1 MSHIVTS
8 VTVFLTGLLPAS
20 CHKTAPKAATPA
32 PSAMTASAAAGVTNS
47 IHDLGELTLTN
58 HYETCVHL
66 GDGKN
71 CTLMPRVVGH
81 NVELTVSFQTFTPA
95 GQTLGMTVTQV
106 TGKPGKPMEIAL
118 GDYQVSFT
126 PKIQ

>member
-1 MSHIVTS
+1 MGMSHIVTS
-8 VTVFLTGLLPAS
+8 VTVFITGLLPAS
-20 CHKTAPKAATPA
+20 CHKTAPTAATA
-32 PSAMTASAAAGVTNS
+32 PSAVTASASVTNS

-58 HYETCVHL
+58 HYETCVRL

-71 CTLMPRVVGH
+71 CTLMPRLVGRN